1 MHGSILVIAKKKAAG
16 PGGYFD
22 PMMEHEGMGSGPMM
36 FEMANEEECC
46 EEPPMHEPM
55 MHGDM
60 GNKDIRDIIAD
71 LRAAAQRLEDLHA
84 GAEEE
89 DVTDAPTSE
98 EEPVA
103 EEADL
108 QEDTA
113 EVKAAEKSKAK
124 KPFPGFG
131 PKKEMKY

>member
-22 PMMEHEGMGSGPMM
+22 PMMGHPGMAQGPMM

-46 EEPPMHEPM
+46 EEPPTHEPM

-60 GNKDIRDIIAD
+60 GNRDVRDIIAD
-71 LRAAAQRLEDLHA
+71 LRAAAQRLEDLHGMGA
-84 GAEEE
+84 KDEDTEEEEPEEEEAPEEEPAEEE
-89 DVTDAPTSE
+89 P
-98 EEPVA
+98 
-103 EEADL
+103 
-108 QEDTA
+108 
-113 EVKAAEKSKAK
+113 KAKTK